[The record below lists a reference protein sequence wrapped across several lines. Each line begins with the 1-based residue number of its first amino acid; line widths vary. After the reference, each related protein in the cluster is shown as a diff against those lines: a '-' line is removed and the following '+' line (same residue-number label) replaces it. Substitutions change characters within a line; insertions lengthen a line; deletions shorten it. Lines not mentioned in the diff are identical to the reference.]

1 MGQFT
6 GQRTTFESSRASFD
20 RGRISLN
27 IGWIVCSRSAFRLQS
42 NAFPYILSPRELINI
57 YSGSHKCRNV
67 CLSGSWGQSTRVCLI
82 QGFPNSTRLSRSLR
96 LSSTVPRFYTANVFC
111 TWTVKIVNKFPVG
124 FSLLRCNANKLAGTC
139 RHHFQD
145 RRWKQNV
152 CPKHESH
159 PRAQ

>member
-6 GQRTTFESSRASFD
+6 SQRTTFESTTASFD

-82 QGFPNSTRLSRSLR
+82 QGFPNCTRLSLSLR
-96 LSSTVPRFYTANVFC
+96 LSSTVPRFYTVNVLC
-111 TWTVKIVNKFPVG
+111 TRTVKLVNKFPEVLV
-124 FSLLRCNANKLAGTC
+124 SCDVTPSTLAGTC
-139 RHHFQD
+139 
-145 RRWKQNV
+145 
-152 CPKHESH
+152 
-159 PRAQ
+159 